1 MNCTRCDVTT
11 GLFCRG
17 LSNKKAES
25 YYCTCRYT
33 HQIFNY
39 YFCSNPLEQR
49 LFCEPCNSLI
59 EDCELNSASISSCTS
74 SRHLRTL
81 FLCKTSSV
89 VYFNQLKGAFS
100 TRKLVIITNVWTFS
114 DFFGNIGWNELKS
127 WKLGTPSRSWLAFVC
142 QPVLGCSQNI
152 VFVNRFSVIFCLKL
166 QKHTWTQ
173 EKRYEN
179 GKKSILTSFCLLRH
193 PKVGW
198 NTQQPRKPSSDCT
211 LFGFGSLK
219 SQKEHGYP
227 GPMFYKL

>member
-1 MNCTRCDVTT
+1 MNCTRSDVTT
-11 GLFCRG
+11 ALFCRG

-49 LFCEPCNSLI
+49 PFCEPCNSLI

-142 QPVLGCSQNI
+142 QPVLRCS
-152 VFVNRFSVIFCLKL
+152 
-166 QKHTWTQ
+166 
-173 EKRYEN
+173 
-179 GKKSILTSFCLLRH
+179 LTSFCLLKH

>member
-1 MNCTRCDVTT
+1 MYIHTSNFQLLFLFKSAWAASFLWTLQFFNQ
-11 GLFCRG
+11 GLWVEFRIH
-17 LSNKKAES
+17 LLL
-25 YYCTCRYT
+25 
-33 HQIFNY
+33 H
-39 YFCSNPLEQR
+39 
-49 LFCEPCNSLI
+49 LFSPF
-59 EDCELNSASISSCTS
+59 AHTP
-74 SRHLRTL
+74 
-81 FLCKTSSV
+81 FLCKTSSF

-142 QPVLGCSQNI
+142 QPVLRCSQNI